1 MKAIQIRT
9 TGGPE
14 VLEFVD
20 LPTPKPKDDEV
31 LVKAHSIGVGMP
43 DVLVRT
49 GRYPWMPPMP
59 AVIGIETV
67 SYTHLTLPTKR
78 IV

>member
-20 LPTPKPKDDEV
+20 LPTPLLEESQQWR
-31 LVKAHSIGVGMP
+31 L
-43 DVLVRT
+43 LTT
-49 GRYPWMPPMP
+49 G
-59 AVIGIETV
+59 
-67 SYTHLTLPTKR
+67 
-78 IV
+78 